1 MENRFDHNQPEEQGW
16 GDYVTPPGAPGRN
29 SYTPGTF
36 PLETALCQRV
46 REMLPHLLENDGEIR
61 PEMARQVYG
70 HLSVCT
76 GCAGEFDEMQRVI
89 LLMDKLPP
97 AEMPQDFSQIIMQ
110 RILSPDGP
118 IPQRPPLRVPLNLAD
133 PQNAVAAVRTQDA
146 STRPTRAALGQPQF
160 NDALAPIKGTPSVT
174 PVKLT
179 SSVAPVKLT
188 SSVAA
193 TQRLAMENLTQNV
206 GVQTQVGLFT
216 TFQRL
221 TAASVLM
228 AVMAFLM
235 TTAWGRNALR
245 TDLDALRTWMQQ
257 MGDALN
263 RVPLFGRLTAYLF
276 AAMTQMSDSV
286 SETYRTLGAN
296 AAKGLTIDIALCAC
310 ACFLLAVRRQRS
322 RQVGI

>member
-16 GDYVTPPGAPGRN
+16 GNYVTPPGAPGRN
-29 SYTPGTF
+29 SYRPGSQ

-70 HLSVCT
+70 HLSVCA
-76 GCAGEFDEMQRVI
+76 GCASEFDEMERVI
-89 LLMDKLPP
+89 LLMDKMPP

-133 PQNAVAAVRTQDA
+133 TQHAVTAAPTQDTT
-146 STRPTRAALGQPQF
+146 TRPTRAALGQPQF
-160 NDALAPIKGTPSVT
+160 NDALSTVKVTPS
-174 PVKLT
+174 L
-179 SSVAPVKLT
+179 S
-188 SSVAA
+188 A
-193 TQRLAMENLTQNV
+193 TQRVTTQNIAQNVTQNV
-206 GVQTQVGLFT
+206 SVQTGSNMLT
-216 TFQRL
+216 TVQRL
-221 TAASVLM
+221 TAASVLT

-235 TTAWGRNALR
+235 TTSWGRNALSS
-245 TDLDALRTWMQQ
+245 DLDALQAWMQQ

-286 SETYRTLGAN
+286 SETYRTLGAT

-310 ACFLLAVRRQRS
+310 ACFFLAVRRQRS
-322 RQVGI
+322 QRIGI

>member
-16 GDYVTPPGAPGRN
+16 GGYVTPPAMPGSQRYL
-29 SYTPGTF
+29 SGSL

-46 REMLPHLLENDGEIR
+46 REMLPHLLENDGEVR

-76 GCAGEFDEMQRVI
+76 GCSGEFDEMQQVI
-89 LLMDKLPP
+89 QLMEKMPP

-118 IPQRPPLRVPLNLAD
+118 LPQRPPLRVPMNLAD
-133 PQNAVAAVRTQDA
+133 PQSAVTTVRTLDA

-160 NDALAPIKGTPSVT
+160 NDALT
-174 PVKLT
+174 PVKVT
-179 SSVAPVKLT
+179 SSF
-188 SSVAA
+188 SA
-193 TQRLAMENLTQNV
+193 TQRLTTQNVSKSV
-206 GVQTQVGLFT
+206 GVQTQGSILS

-221 TAASVLM
+221 TAASVLT

-235 TTAWGRNALR
+235 TTAWGRNALSS
-245 TDLDALRTWMQQ
+245 DVDALRAWMNQ

-263 RVPLFGRLTAYLF
+263 RVPLFGRLTAYMF

-286 SETYRTLGAN
+286 SETYRTLGAT

-310 ACFLLAVRRQRS
+310 ACFFLAVRRQRS
-322 RQVGI
+322 QRIGI

>member
-16 GDYVTPPGAPGRN
+16 GGYVTPPGAPGRN
-29 SYTPGTF
+29 SYTPGAF

-46 REMLPHLLENDGEIR
+46 REMLPHLLEKDGEIR
-61 PEMARQVYG
+61 PEMTRQVYG
-70 HLSVCT
+70 HLSVCA

-89 LLMDKLPP
+89 LLMEKLPP

-133 PQNAVAAVRTQDA
+133 PQNPMAAVVRTADVSA
-146 STRPTRAALGQPQF
+146 RPTRPALGQPQF
-160 NDALAPIKGTPSVT
+160 NDALT
-174 PVKLT
+174 PVKVTPSL
-179 SSVAPVKLT
+179 
-188 SSVAA
+188 AA
-193 TQRLAMENLTQNV
+193 TQRVTTQNV
-206 GVQTQVGLFT
+206 TQNATHNVQVQSQGSIFT

-221 TAASVLM
+221 TVASVLT

-235 TTAWGRNALR
+235 TTAWGRNALSS
-245 TDLDALRTWMQQ
+245 DMDALQTWMQQ

-286 SETYRTLGAN
+286 SETYRTLGAT

-310 ACFLLAVRRQRS
+310 ACFFLAARKQRS
-322 RQVGI
+322 RQIGI

>member
-1 MENRFDHNQPEEQGW
+1 MENRFDHNPPEEQGW
-16 GDYVTPPGAPGRN
+16 GNYVKPPGAYLSG
-29 SYTPGTF
+29 SV

-46 REMLPHLLENDGEIR
+46 REMLPHLLENDGDVR

-70 HLSVCT
+70 HLSVCSSCT
-76 GCAGEFDEMQRVI
+76 GEFDEMQHVI
-89 LLMDKLPP
+89 QLMEKMPP

-133 PQNAVAAVRTQDA
+133 PQSAVAAVRTQDTA
-146 STRPTRAALGQPQF
+146 TRPTRAALGQPQF
-160 NDALAPIKGTPSVT
+160 NDALT
-174 PVKLT
+174 PVKVT
-179 SSVAPVKLT
+179 SSLSAP
-188 SSVAA
+188 
-193 TQRLAMENLTQNV
+193 QRLTAQHVSKNV
-206 GVQTQVGLFT
+206 NVQTQGGILT

-221 TAASVLM
+221 TAASVLT

-235 TTAWGRNALR
+235 TTAWGRNALSS
-245 TDLDALRTWMQQ
+245 DVDALQVWMQQ

-286 SETYRTLGAN
+286 SETYRTLGAT

-310 ACFLLAVRRQRS
+310 ACFFLAVRRQRS

>member
-1 MENRFDHNQPEEQGW
+1 MENRFEQNQPEEQGW
-16 GDYVTPPGAPGRN
+16 GGYVTPPGAPGRN
-29 SYTPGTF
+29 SYLPGAQ

-61 PEMARQVYG
+61 PEMARQVYN

-76 GCAGEFDEMQRVI
+76 GCAGEFDDMQRVI
-89 LLMDKLPP
+89 QLMAKMPP

-118 IPQRPPLRVPLNLAD
+118 VPQRPPLRVPLNLAD
-133 PQNAVAAVRTQDA
+133 PQSAVAAVRTQDTSA
-146 STRPTRAALGQPQF
+146 RPTRAAFGQPQF
-160 NDALAPIKGTPSVT
+160 NDALTPLKVT
-174 PVKLT
+174 ASLT
-179 SSVAPVKLT
+179 AG
-188 SSVAA
+188 
-193 TQRLAMENLTQNV
+193 QRLTNQNV
-206 GVQTQVGLFT
+206 SNNVSVQTQGSILT

-221 TAASVLM
+221 TAASVLT

-235 TTAWGRNALR
+235 TTGWGRNALS
-245 TDLDALRTWMQQ
+245 TDMDAMRAWMDQ
-257 MGDALN
+257 MSAALN

-286 SETYRTLGAN
+286 TETYRTLGAT

-310 ACFLLAVRRQRS
+310 ACFFLAVRRQRS
-322 RQVGI
+322 RRIGI

>member
-16 GDYVTPPGAPGRN
+16 GNYVTPPGTPGRN
-29 SYTPGTF
+29 SYRPGTPGTN
-36 PLETALCQRV
+36 PLETALCHRV

-61 PEMARQVYG
+61 PEMARQVYA
-70 HLSVCT
+70 HLSVCA
-76 GCAGEFDEMQRVI
+76 GCAGEFDEMERVI
-89 LLMDKLPP
+89 KLMDKMPP
-97 AEMPQDFSQIIMQ
+97 VEMPQDFSQIIMQ

-133 PQNAVAAVRTQDA
+133 PQSAVAAVRTQETPDTV
-146 STRPTRAALGQPQF
+146 TRPTRAALGQSEV
-160 NDALAPIKGTPSVT
+160 NETAPVVKVTPS
-174 PVKLT
+174 L
-179 SSVAPVKLT
+179 
-188 SSVAA
+188 AA
-193 TQRLAMENLTQNV
+193 TQRAATQSVTQNQTAQTS
-206 GVQTQVGLFT
+206 VQSQGTILT

-221 TAASVLM
+221 TAASVLT
-228 AVMAFLM
+228 AIMAFLM
-235 TTAWGRNALR
+235 TTSWGRKTLSSDLNALQ
-245 TDLDALRTWMQQ
+245 TWMQQ

-310 ACFLLAVRRQRS
+310 TCFFLAARKQRS
-322 RQVGI
+322 RRIEL